1 MNPPEMETLLEHL
14 MVEIRQ
20 MHKYRGLEV
29 PRATVEDLLL
39 QELPRQRSEKA
50 AIRAVREKLHNIV
63 APYLGDPDYPA
74 AMAAL
79 ETAFASR
86 DQASIRQVCVE
97 IMQAH
102 ASTRERIPYLDEFYD
117 RVFAVTGRPATILDL
132 ACGLHPLGWLWMSL
146 PPETRYLAYD
156 LHQPRLALI
165 RRFFELV
172 GVRGEVIHDD
182 ILVHPPQ
189 VRAEVAF
196 FLKEA
201 HRFEQR
207 QRGCN
212 RAFWLALPARW
223 LVVSL
228 PASSLTG
235 KNDLADRQR
244 RLVARMLTG
253 LDWSVQEITVGSEL
267 VFVINKLNKESGA

>member
-1 MNPPEMETLLEHL
+1 METLLEHL